1 MPIRGAAEMQPAQL
15 GDPEA
20 PTLDLGAFNGTA
32 VIKARSRSPGLDV
45 SCA

>member
-1 MPIRGAAEMQPAQL
+1 MQLAQL

-32 VIKARSRSPGLDV
+32 VLKARSRAPDLDV